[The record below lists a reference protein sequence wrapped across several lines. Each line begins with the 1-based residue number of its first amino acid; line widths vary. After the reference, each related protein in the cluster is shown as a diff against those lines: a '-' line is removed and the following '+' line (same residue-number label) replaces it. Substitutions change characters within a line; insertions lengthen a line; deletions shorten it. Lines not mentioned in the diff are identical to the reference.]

1 MIVTIDGPAGA
12 GKSTVARALAQRLG
26 FDFLDTGAMYRA
38 VTLAGIRRGV
48 DWERPEQLAQLVGQL
63 EIKLLG
69 QRVLLD
75 GDDVTEAIRSPEV
88 TAASRFAADNRTVRE
103 HLVELQ
109 RRVAVR
115 GDLVAEGR
123 DQGSVVFPRAECKI
137 FLTASPSERAQR
149 RRGDLEAQGTPK
161 PLAELVEEITARDQR
176 DMVRAIGPL
185 VAAGDAV
192 TVSTDGM
199 SQDDVVDH
207 IESLVRRCR
216 EKPAKP
222 HQ

>member
-12 GKSTVARALAQRLG
+12 GKSTVARALALRLG
-26 FDFLDTGAMYRA
+26 FHFLDTGAMYRA

-48 DWERPEQLAQLVGQL
+48 DWDRPEQLAQLVGRIAIEL
-63 EIKLLG
+63 AG

-75 GDDVTEAIRSPEV
+75 GDDVTEEIRSSEV
-88 TAASRFAADNRTVRE
+88 TAASRFAADNRAVRE

-109 RRVAVR
+109 REAGDR
-115 GDLVAEGR
+115 GDLVTEGR
-123 DQGSVVFPRAECKI
+123 DQGTVVFPKAECKI
-137 FLTASPSERAQR
+137 FLTASPTERAR
-149 RRGDLEAQGTPK
+149 RRLDDLEAQGEPQ
-161 PLAELVEEITARDQR
+161 PLDELILDITARDQR
-176 DMVRAIGPL
+176 DMAREVGPL
-185 VAAGDAV
+185 VAAGDAL

-199 SQDDVVDH
+199 SQDDVVDYL
-207 IESLVRRCR
+207 ESLVRRCR